1 MICSK
6 HESSRCIFNSMDE
19 DCGASPELG
28 DRATSDVTVRLKN
41 REGRPEWYHCHS
53 VVLTRKSRFFAER
66 LSGGG
71 ATTRLSLSSAACVE
85 IPCGGADYDHHVRL
99 LKLLYQ
105 SEDPPWES
113 WGSVAAALGVL
124 RAAAALGCD
133 GVARSCVQYLEAMPW
148 EEKEEEE
155 ILRTVKDMGPAT
167 APILAR
173 IQPVDHSAAKEV
185 LIAAIHFAAA
195 AAEGTSELKI
205 SAQEQV
211 EYMLTED
218 DEAPLLTADDDV
230 KAEVRADMGRMF
242 SALAAAM
249 ASLPAAPPTE
259 EDERRVLQALSDL
272 EWLCG
277 ILPKMDLMKDF
288 VSHWVQ
294 SSDDLLREIQSERLC
309 SGFWAVKTKLV
320 ELAGKALEAVGYGSV
335 VLPAPARVR
344 LLKTWL
350 PFLRKTKAEL
360 DSPAAAGEE
369 ESSSQ
374 GLDGDLCQVIDGAVV
389 SLVLALPSND
399 QAEILTDWMTTGQVN
414 FPDLSEAFEVWCYRA
429 KAAKRRLAVG
439 LDGAANPTVS
449 L

>member
-1 MICSK
+1 
-6 HESSRCIFNSMDE
+6 MDE
-19 DCGASPELG
+19 DGGASPELG

-41 REGRPEWYHCHS
+41 REGRPEWYHCHA
-53 VVLTRKSRFFAER
+53 VVLSRRSRFFAER
-66 LSGGG
+66 LSVG
-71 ATTRLSLSSAACVE
+71 ATPRLSLSSAACVE
-85 IPCGGADYDHHVRL
+85 IPSSGADYDHHVRL
-99 LKLLYQ
+99 LKLLYR

-113 WGSVAAALGVL
+113 WGSVATALGVL
-124 RAAAALGCD
+124 RAAVALGCD
-133 GVARSCVQYLEAMPW
+133 CVARSCVQYLEAMPW
-148 EEKEEEE
+148 EEEEEE
-155 ILRTVKDMGPAT
+155 ILRTVKDMGPAA

-195 AAEGTSELKI
+195 AAPAEGTNELKI

-218 DEAPLLTADDDV
+218 DEAPLLMADDDV
-230 KAEVRADMGRMF
+230 KTEVRADLGRMF

-249 ASLPAAPPTE
+249 ASLPAAAE
-259 EDERRVLQALSDL
+259 EERRVLQALSDL

-288 VSHWVQ
+288 VSHWVR
-294 SSDDLLREIQSERLC
+294 SSDDLLGEIQSERLC
-309 SGFWAVKTKLV
+309 SGFWAVKAKMV

-344 LLKTWL
+344 LLKGWL
-350 PFLRKTKAEL
+350 PFLRKTKAAL
-360 DSPAAAGEE
+360 DSPAVGEE
-369 ESSSQ
+369 NSVQ
-374 GLDGDLCQVIDGAVV
+374 GLDSELCQTIEGAVV
-389 SLVLALPSND
+389 SMVLALPSND

-439 LDGAANPTVS
+439 VDGAANPTVS